1 MCLGFMLSKNGDN
14 MQNIN
19 HKRNIS
25 FGTGKKIIRPIEAL
39 GPYTFECGLIYIKS
53 LIQNSITYASKTMYH
68 VTEKHFRAIETVEE

>member
-25 FGTGKKIIRPIEAL
+25 IDKGKKIIRPIEPL
-39 GPYTFECGLIYIKS
+39 GPYIL
-53 LIQNSITYASKTMYH
+53 
-68 VTEKHFRAIETVEE
+68 